1 MADQEPI
8 IVAVE
13 LGTSRIAAIAGKH
26 KDGNLLLLAYAGEPA
41 DDCLKHGVI
50 YNMEKTTQAIR
61 RVVMKLQTQ
70 LKLHI
75 DQLYVG
81 IGGQSVRGI
90 ATTIRRNLI
99 TQSYITAEQMD
110 SMRSES
116 YTVSVPD
123 CELLENLPQEY
134 RVDGRVVESPVGVQ
148 GLNVEATYLNII
160 GRRKLSQ
167 NIHTCF
173 ENLGINVAELKISAI
188 ELATHLLT
196 DQEKRAGCALVD
208 LGAGT
213 TTVAIYSKNILRH
226 LVTIPLGIDNIVA
239 DLCARNIEPHE
250 AQRLI
255 KEYANA
261 SLQSFDDEYDTLPQ
275 FVNTSFDQKI
285 PLNDIEFTCYA
296 RLKEIVDNAVKQ
308 ISLSPYASNLISGI
322 VLTGGGSRIK
332 HIDTFFEEKK
342 LGGKVRIAHEITLPV
357 TRHSAMQKVTPAD
370 ADLGTLLSLLASG
383 TEPCTGEHYEGEG
396 LFTTDGQPIGSPRA
410 KKPSE
415 EEKAEQAN
423 KQRIEN
429 YKEAIRQRITEAN
442 KHTDALTQRG
452 TEKKIRKLVKNF
464 LYEVYDIFDED
475 YDDFLKA
482 VEDTPQYKQPLRE
495 LQELKDELEKK
506 VDDLDSL
513 HAKTKKDNGFWN
525 KLRRGLIDIVDE

>member
-1 MADQEPI
+1 MSDQDPI

-13 LGTSRIAAIAGKH
+13 LGTSRIAAVAGKH
-26 KDGNLLLLAYAGEPA
+26 KDGNLFLQAYAEEPA

-50 YNMEKTTQAIR
+50 YNMDKTTQAIR
-61 RVVMKLQTQ
+61 RVVMKIETQ
-70 LKLHI
+70 LKLRI
-75 DQLYVG
+75 DRLYVG

-90 ATTIRRNLI
+90 PTTIRRDLI

-110 SMRSES
+110 SMRNES
-116 YTVSVPD
+116 YTISVPD

-134 RVDGRVVESPVGVQ
+134 RVDGRAVDTPIGVQ
-148 GLNVEATYLNII
+148 GLKVEATYLNII
-160 GRRKLSQ
+160 ARRKLQQ
-167 NIHTCF
+167 NINTCF
-173 ENLGINVAELKISAI
+173 ENLGYDIADLKISAV
-188 ELATHLLT
+188 ELAAHLLT

-226 LVTIPLGIDNIVA
+226 LVTIPLGLENIVA
-239 DLCARNIEPHE
+239 DLCVRNIEPDE
-250 AQRLI
+250 ARRLI
-255 KEYANA
+255 REYADA
-261 SLQSFDDEYDTLPQ
+261 SLQNFDDEFDTLPPS
-275 FVNTSFDQKI
+275 VSTSFGQKL
-285 PLNDIEFTCYA
+285 PLSDIEFTCYA
-296 RLKEIVDNAVKQ
+296 RLKEIVDNAVQQ

-332 HIDTFFEEKK
+332 HIDTFFEEKM

-357 TRHSAMQKVTPAD
+357 TRHSSLQKLQPAD
-370 ADLGTLLSLLASG
+370 QDLGTLLSLLASG
-383 TEPCTGEHYEGEG
+383 TEPCTGERYEGG
-396 LFTTDGQPIGSPRA
+396 DIFDPKARA
-410 KKPSE
+410 NSSARQKEPTE

-423 KQRIEN
+423 KQRIEQ
-429 YKEAIRQRITEAN
+429 YKDAIRQRVTEAN
-442 KHTDALTQRG
+442 KHNDALNQRG

-464 LYEVYDIFDED
+464 LEEVYEVFDED

-506 VDDLDSL
+506 VDDLDTL
-513 HAKTKKDNGFWN
+513 YAKTKKDNGFWT
-525 KLRRGLIDIVDE
+525 KLRRGLDEMVNE